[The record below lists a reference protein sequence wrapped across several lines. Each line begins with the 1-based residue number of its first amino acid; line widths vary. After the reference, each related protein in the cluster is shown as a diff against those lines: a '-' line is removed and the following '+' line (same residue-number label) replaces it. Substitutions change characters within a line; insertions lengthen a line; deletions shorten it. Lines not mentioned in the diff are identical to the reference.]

1 MGIKSVISAFLLLF
15 VMSCASTSEVIY
27 DYNIDVDFN
36 QYDTFV
42 LCMDDFFVEHDNHP
56 NLDTE
61 ETRQIIGDA
70 VEVEMKNTGHR
81 TNVFDPQ
88 LQAGFRIL
96 IKEQTAQFQNCE
108 HSEDLQYWETCTIHE
123 ETYEEETLV
132 VYIADFKTNK
142 VLWHASIICDFNKP
156 KKQLKPYIAG
166 LVKDLFETYPKT
178 QVQKNPDDDK
188 VF

>member
-1 MGIKSVISAFLLLF
+1 MKVNTVISALLLLF
-15 VMSCASTSEVIY
+15 LMNCASTNEVIY
-27 DYNIDVDFN
+27 DYNMDVDFN

-56 NLDTE
+56 KLDSE

-70 VEVEMKNTGHR
+70 VEKEMELTGHR

-96 IKEQTAQFQNCE
+96 ISEQTAQFQNCE
-108 HSEDLQYWETCTIHE
+108 HSKDLEYWENCTIHQK
-123 ETYEEETLV
+123 TYEEETLV
-132 VYIADFKTNK
+132 VYVADFKSNI
-142 VLWHASIICDFNKP
+142 VLWHASVMCNLNQP
-156 KKQLKPYIAG
+156 KKQLKPYITR

-188 VF
+188 IF